1 MSHDLILT
9 IGQSEYEVIIYSFT
23 DKNEAID
30 LRFL

>member
-9 IGQSEYEVIIYSFT
+9 IGQSEYEAIIYSFT

-30 LRFL
+30 L